1 MTVNKNEQNERHGII
16 KKSMLII
23 QHSKSVNGCET
34 HKNDSTVPLFIE
46 VPLLSVE
53 SEQSYI

>member
-1 MTVNKNEQNERHGII
+1 
-16 KKSMLII
+16 MLII

-53 SEQSYI
+53 SEQSYIYKC